1 MGLLQHASAS
11 AAAHCGMSPIQQTV
25 ASAAAGLGLNEH
37 AAASHNSD
45 DTVNNEST
53 VHHGTVRADASMLA
67 QCPVGPVT
75 VAPDQATSDSCS
87 SHFEGAA
94 MEVEDCD
101 LELQGG
107 PPCQSPLGVGQMGHH
122 PFPGSG
128 LQQAGEHAVEDQG
141 ALSGP
146 CFQPGVCSDSFSDRD
161 TRGALA
167 PALKAPRAP

>member
-53 VHHGTVRADASMLA
+53 VHHGTVRPDASMLA
-67 QCPVGPVT
+67 QQMNTDTNQYPVGPVT

-101 LELQGG
+101 LELQEG
-107 PPCQSPLGVGQMGHH
+107 PALPIASGRRANGSP
-122 PFPGSG
+122 
-128 LQQAGEHAVEDQG
+128 
-141 ALSGP
+141 
-146 CFQPGVCSDSFSDRD
+146 SFSGQRPP
-161 TRGALA
+161 TGR
-167 PALKAPRAP
+167 